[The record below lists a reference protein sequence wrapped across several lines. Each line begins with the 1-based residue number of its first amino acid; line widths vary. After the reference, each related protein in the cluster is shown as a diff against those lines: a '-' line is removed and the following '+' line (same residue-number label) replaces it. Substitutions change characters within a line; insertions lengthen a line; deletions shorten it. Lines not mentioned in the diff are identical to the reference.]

1 MVGLMSNLA
10 PRPSYISLFSSG
22 GIGDL
27 GFKYEEFEC
36 IASAELLSK
45 RLEIQRLNNIAKT
58 EDLICG
64 DLLQDHLYE
73 KVLSRA
79 RNWEAKHKQPVTLI
93 IATPPCQGMSV
104 ANHKK
109 KDELKR
115 NSLVVQSIKA
125 IAEIVPL
132 VFVFENVPAFIK
144 TTCTGL
150 DGNNRL
156 IGEEIDRVLGSR
168 YEFYSQTLKLQE
180 FGSPS
185 SRKRS
190 ITIGVRNDIPWVT
203 PLDLFP
209 QRSEPVTLRQLI
221 GDLPRLKHM
230 GECQE
235 GDVLHSFRQY
245 DPRMRPWISPLKEG
259 QSAFDNSSPELRPHR
274 IIDGK
279 RVPNARKN
287 ADKYRRVFWDATAP
301 CVHTRNDILA
311 SQNTVHPVDDRVFSI
326 RELMRMM
333 GIPEDFR
340 WFSDQ
345 EEANRNSDV
354 SLLKPHDTNIRQCLG
369 EAIPV
374 PITRS
379 IAESV
384 KRHLLAHM
392 RISRK
397 KPKRKTNSEWTTISQ
412 RCAYREID
420 PNAQKRLSAYYT
432 QPLPAF
438 AAIKRTWCK
447 FEKSKRPISILEPSC
462 GLGVFAAVLDG
473 FPNSSQATVDCFDID
488 HSLEQEFAD
497 LRRQVKNVKLNI
509 RFENFLRTQLNQT
522 YDLAIGNPPFGRT
535 PRNPQNPDESYRE
548 VATNFFFKALNS
560 ARHVTFVFPKA
571 LLHAHHYQDL
581 RDRINTDC
589 TIDWIT
595 DFGELAFPNVL
606 VETIGI
612 GVSTNTNN
620 PGKRPVTIK
629 SWPLERN
636 YHSNNSYVCPNEAPS
651 WVIYRDEPFDKV
663 WSKIKTG
670 RLSAWR
676 DRKISKKYATDIGV
690 RVIRG
695 KNISGEGKLV
705 RTDQDYSVSPE
716 VAESALAALNNIKF
730 QSSFLAPNLS
740 YYPRATAYTVDGTTV
755 PEGSCAVLLGDLS
768 ESEERNFLSF
778 INSVEFQGF
787 YRIACNYATRSINI
801 DKALVF
807 WWGVPSS

>member
-1 MVGLMSNLA
+1 MTKLA
-10 PRPSYISLFSSG
+10 PHPSYISLFSSG

-27 GFKYEEFEC
+27 GFKLEEFDC

-45 RLEIQRLNNIAKT
+45 RLEVQRLNNIAKT

-79 RNWEAKHKQPVTLI
+79 RNWEEKHKQPVTLI

-125 IAEIVPL
+125 IADIVPL

-150 DGNNRL
+150 DGSNRP
-156 IGEEIDRVLGSR
+156 IGEEIDRILGPQ

-180 FGSPS
+180 YGSPS

-209 QRSEPVTLRQLI
+209 QKSDQVTLRQLI
-221 GDLPRLKHM
+221 GDLPRLEHM
-230 GECQE
+230 GECKE

-245 DPRMRPWISPLKEG
+245 DPRMRPWITPLKEG
-259 QSAFDNSSPELRPHR
+259 QSAFENSNPELRPHR

-279 RVPNARKN
+279 RVPNAQKN

-333 GIPEDFR
+333 GLPEDFR
-340 WFSDQ
+340 WFSNQ

-374 PITRS
+374 PITQS
-379 IAESV
+379 IAANV
-384 KRHLLAHM
+384 KQHLLGHM
-392 RISRK
+392 EISRK
-397 KPKRKTNSEWTTISQ
+397 KPKRKANSEWTTISQ
-412 RCAYREID
+412 WCAYREID
-420 PNAQKRLSAYYT
+420 RNAQKRLSAYYT

-438 AAIKRTWCK
+438 AAIKRAWFK
-447 FEKSKRPISILEPSC
+447 FEKSKRPISVLEPSC

-473 FPNSSQATVDCFDID
+473 FPNAFRATVDCFDID
-488 HSLEQEFAD
+488 RTLEAEFGQ
-497 LRRQVKNVKLNI
+497 LRHQVKNVKLNM
-509 RFENFLRTQLNQT
+509 RFENFLRTQLDQK
-522 YDLAIGNPPFGRT
+522 YDLAIGNPPFGRS
-535 PRNPQNPDESYRE
+535 PRNPRNPDEAYTE
-548 VATNFFFKALNS
+548 IATNFFFKALKS
-560 ARHVTFVFPKA
+560 AKQVAFVFPKA
-571 LLHAHHYQDL
+571 LLHAHHYQTL
-581 RDRINTDC
+581 RNHINADC
-589 TIDWIT
+589 SIDWIT
-595 DFGELAFPNVL
+595 DFGELAFPDVL

-612 GVSTNTNN
+612 GISTSAGD
-620 PGKRPVTIK
+620 PGQSPVTIK
-629 SWPLERN
+629 SWPLKLN
-636 YHSNNSYVCPNEAPS
+636 LYSSNSYICPNEAPS
-651 WVIYRDEPFDKV
+651 WIIYRDEQFDEV
-663 WSKIKTG
+663 WSRLNTG
-670 RLSAWR
+670 QLSAWR
-676 DRKISKKYATDIGV
+676 DRKISKKYATETGV

-695 KNISGEGKLV
+695 KNISAEGELV
-705 RTDQDYSVSPE
+705 STDQDYFVRPE
-716 VAESALAALNNIKF
+716 IAESALTALSSSKL

-740 YYPRATAYTVDGTTV
+740 YYPRAASYKADGTTV
-755 PEGSCAVLLGDLS
+755 PEGSCAVLLGNLS
-768 ESEERNFLSF
+768 RSEEERFLNFV
-778 INSVEFQGF
+778 NSVEFQKF
-787 YRIACNYATRSINI
+787 YRIACNFATRSINI
-801 DKALVF
+801 DKSLVF
-807 WWGVPSS
+807 WWGVPTRQ